1 MNPHSCLSKLAY
13 LVAARMLDSRA
24 SLHKYKYMAASKH
37 ILFPKLIT
45 VALFVT
51 LVLCPLYVGCDTKV
65 VPGRVVGVWQVDL
78 PAPQKLIYAFRTNGT
93 YKMTMTGTPGALAG
107 SWRIDGRQLVMTMSN
122 FTAAGTT
129 IGFSTVPNQGLQR
142 QHRRAPDW
150 QQHGME
156 QESS

>member
-1 MNPHSCLSKLAY
+1 MLA
-13 LVAARMLDSRA
+13 SRA

-65 VPGRVVGVWQVDL
+65 VPGRVVGVCQVDL
-78 PAPQKLIYAFRTNGT
+78 PAPQKLIYAFRTDGT

-107 SWRIDGRQLVMTMSN
+107 SWRIDGRQLVMTMRN

-142 QHRRAPDW
+142 HTVARLT
-150 QQHGME
+150 G
-156 QESS
+156 SSMVWSKSPLERGLHLKRLAQTDTE